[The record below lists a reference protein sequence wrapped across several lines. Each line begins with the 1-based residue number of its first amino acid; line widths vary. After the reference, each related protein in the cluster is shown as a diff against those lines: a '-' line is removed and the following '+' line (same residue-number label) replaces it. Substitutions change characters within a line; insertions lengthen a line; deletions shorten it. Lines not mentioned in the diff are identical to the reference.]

1 MLHRT
6 EISFSRSALVLLV
19 IAAINASMFAQ
30 GSGAAASRGYKAEM
44 VVLNANIHTM
54 DPKQPRARA
63 RSLRSA
69 AKARFG
75 N

>member
-6 EISFSRSALVLLV
+6 DISFSRSALVLLV
-19 IAAINASMFAQ
+19 IAAMNATMFAQ
-30 GSGAAASRGYKAEM
+30 GSGAAASRGFKADM

-63 RSLRSA
+63 
-69 AKARFG
+69 
-75 N
+75 